1 MNKKNSQRLLYV
13 LGHLLLGFLVHEF
26 SFIAT
31 YYGLIIVLF
40 GTYYILGKPDP
51 LEQYPLF
58 FAAYVVGIEVLLRM
72 AGSALF
78 WEFGK
83 YAVIYFLL
91 LGILRRSKKI
101 NIYLPIAMYF
111 ILLLPAIYFIPFN
124 SFNSWRQDLTFNL
137 SGPAVLAFC
146 SIYLYKRTINKE
158 TFGNI
163 LFCIILPIISIAIYN
178 ILSMPD
184 LRTYH
189 FMPYSDSYTSGG
201 YGPNQVATI
210 FGFGITAVIAAK
222 VLQLNLTSSKYIDFL
237 ILVVFFV
244 LGTITFSRGGIF
256 AAIIS
261 ITCSISFYFFHD
273 QKKIYM
279 ISKSIGIIII
289 SVIVWIA
296 IVSVTDGVIMER
308 YGFVESGFGEKMV
321 LDLTGRVKIY
331 KIDLNIFYDH
341 FFTGVGPGQ
350 ATELRELYGYG
361 KQVIAHTEYS
371 RMLAEHGILGLFSL
385 LMLIGIS
392 INHLLLSCPTKSK
405 FIKILFGFLA
415 VLTLSHSAMRLAMPS
430 FIYGF
435 LFINYKD

>member
-1 MNKKNSQRLLYV
+1 MNRINRKKILYV
-13 LGHLLLGFLVHEF
+13 FGHLLLGYLCHEF
-26 SFIAT
+26 PFIST
-31 YYGLIIVLF
+31 YYGLIIVSF

-51 LEQYPLF
+51 LEHYPLF
-58 FAAYVVGIEVLLRM
+58 FSAYVVGIEVLLRM
-72 AGSALF
+72 TGSSLF

-91 LGILRRSKKI
+91 LGILRTSKKI

-111 ILLLPAIYFIPFN
+111 ILLLPAILFIPFN
-124 SFNSWRQDLTFNL
+124 SFNLWRQDVAFNL
-137 SGPAVLAFC
+137 SGPAVLSLC

-189 FMPYSDSYTSGG
+189 FMPYSDSFTSGG
-201 YGPNQVATI
+201 YGPNQVSTI
-210 FGFGITAVIAAK
+210 FGLGIVAVIAAK
-222 VLQLNLTSSKYIDFL
+222 ILQLNLTSSKYIDIIIL
-237 ILVVFFV
+237 IVFFV

-296 IVSVTDGVIMER
+296 IVSVT
-308 YGFVESGFGEKMV
+308 
-321 LDLTGRVKIY
+321 
-331 KIDLNIFYDH
+331 
-341 FFTGVGPGQ
+341 
-350 ATELRELYGYG
+350 ELRELYGYG

-385 LMLIGIS
+385 LMLLGIS
-392 INHLLLSCPTKSK
+392 ITQLLLSCSIKNK
-405 FIKILFGFLA
+405 FIKILFGVLA
-415 VLTLSHSAMRLAMPS
+415 ILTLSHSAMRVAMPS

>member
-1 MNKKNSQRLLYV
+1 MISNKTNFLILHVILGAV
-13 LGHLLLGFLVHEF
+13 LWQF
-26 SFIAT
+26 SFLST
-31 YYGLIIVLF
+31 YYGLFIIFL

-58 FAAYVVGIEVLLRM
+58 FSAYVVGIEVLLRM
-72 AGSALF
+72 AGSSLF

-91 LGILRRSKKI
+91 SGILRRSKKL
-101 NIYLPIAMYF
+101 NIYPPIAIYF
-111 ILLLPAIYFIPFN
+111 ILLLPAIFLIPFN
-124 SFNSWRQDLTFNL
+124 SFNLWRQDLTFSL
-137 SGPAVLAFC
+137 SGPAVLSFC

-163 LFCIILPIISIAIYN
+163 LFFIILPIISIAIYN

-184 LRTYH
+184 LSTYH
-189 FMPYSDSYTSGG
+189 FMPYSDSHTSGG

-210 FGFGITAVIAAK
+210 FGFGIAAVIAAK
-222 VLQLNLTSSKYIDFL
+222 VLQLDLTSLKYIDFL
-237 ILVVFFV
+237 ILIVFFV

-261 ITCSISFYFFHD
+261 IICSISFYFFHD

-279 ISKSIGIIII
+279 ISKSIGMIII
-289 SVIVWIA
+289 SVIVWIS
-296 IVSVTDGVIMER
+296 IVSVTDGVIMQR
-308 YGFVESGFGEKMV
+308 YGFGEGGFGEKMI
-321 LDLTGRVKIY
+321 LDLTGRAKIY

-341 FFTGVGPGQ
+341 FFIGVGPGQ
-350 ATELRELYGYG
+350 AAKLREIYGYG
-361 KQVIAHTEYS
+361 KMVASHTEYS
-371 RMLAEHGILGLFSL
+371 RMLAEHGLLGLVSL
-385 LMLIGIS
+385 LIFIGVS
-392 INHLLLSCPTKSK
+392 ITHLLLSCPIKSK

-415 VLTLSHSAMRLAMPS
+415 VLTLGHSAMRIAMPS